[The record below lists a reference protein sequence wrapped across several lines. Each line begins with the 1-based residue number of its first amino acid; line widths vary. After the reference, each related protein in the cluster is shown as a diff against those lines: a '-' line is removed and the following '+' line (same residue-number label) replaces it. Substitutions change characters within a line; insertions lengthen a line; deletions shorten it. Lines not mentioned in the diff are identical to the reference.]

1 MANLTPLQLIQMV
14 KNKNPRAVAEEIISQ
29 YYPNDPM
36 MQSILQMAQ
45 QGNNMGVKQF
55 AQQLLQQQGL
65 DLNSEMGQM
74 FTLLSSMGK

>member
-1 MANLTPLQLIQMV
+1 MAGLTPIQLLQMAR
-14 KNKNPRAVAEEIISQ
+14 NKNPRAVAEEVISQ

-45 QGNNMGVKQF
+45 QGNTMGVKQF

-74 FTLLSSMGK
+74 LSLLSSFGK

>member
-1 MANLTPLQLIQMV
+1 MASLTPIQLIQMV
-14 KNKNPRAVAEEIISQ
+14 RNKNPHAVAEEGISQ
-29 YYPNDPM
+29 YYPIDPM

-45 QGNNMGVKQF
+45 QGNTMGVKQF

-74 FTLLSSMGK
+74 LSLISGFGK